1 MSHRRL
7 AIAVIL
13 VGLVFLPAFAA
24 YAQTQWTAPRTLT
37 DQPDLQGIWS
47 HNTRN
52 GATSNALVN
61 DSLTDLGGGATFNDC
76 RVEVVGLVNP

>member
-1 MSHRRL
+1 MRIHNRL
-7 AIAVIL
+7 GEVHCAVRL
-13 VGLVFLPAFAA
+13 SPNLRPGVVVLPK
-24 YAQTQWTAPRTLT
+24 
-37 DQPDLQGIWS
+37 GIWS